1 MRKRRS
7 TGVKLTVYV
16 VDVVN
21 SNLLVI
27 HNLPAQRKLITHT
40 VGKRQGFSNPADEE
54 EYVSIFKIKNLRTF
68 LLASAHKGKLS

>member
-1 MRKRRS
+1 MCVMRKRRS

-40 VGKRQGFSNPADEE
+40 VGKRQGFSNPAEKYK
-54 EYVSIFKIKNLRTF
+54 EYSSLFFKFYLFFKE
-68 LLASAHKGKLS
+68 